1 MIKFGEVSSEL
12 QKNNLEDTNTYREIK
27 PQEALS
33 KESADD
39 YWNNLFENEVDV
51 PETDE
56 NLLFD
61 VFDRSEDEF
70 DFDFEISD
78 DIIELIQKI
87 KSFEWSYLDEAEK
100 TDVIESLSKKIS
112 ELLELE
118 VQPNLSYFD
127 DDEKGCGAYNNATN
141 SIELNRN
148 LLLDP
153 DELIDTIAHELR
165 HAYQHQKAMNPGS
178 LLDMLYRVNFDN
190 YISPVCLG
198 DGKFLFFADY
208 YDQLVEVE
216 ARAFAKQFNKMEAA
230 A

>member
-87 KSFEWSYLDEAEK
+87 KSFEWSYLDEDEK
-100 TDVIESLSKKIS
+100 DDVIESLAKKIS
-112 ELLELE
+112 DFLELDDRTDI
-118 VQPNLSYFD
+118 SYYD
-127 DDEKGCGAYNNATN
+127 ADENDCGAYNQATN

-148 LLLDP
+148 LLRNP
-153 DELIDTIAHELR
+153 VELIDTIAHELR
-165 HAYQHQKAMNPGS
+165 HAYQHQKAMNPES
-178 LLDMLYRVNFDN
+178 LLDTLYRVNFEN

-198 DGKFLFFADY
+198 DGKFLFFTDY
-208 YDQLVEVE
+208 HDQLVEVE
-216 ARAFAKQFNKMEAA
+216 ARAFAKQFTKMEAA
-230 A
+230 V

>member
-12 QKNNLEDTNTYREIK
+12 QKNSLEDTNSYKEIK

-39 YWNNLFENEVDV
+39 YWNNLFESEGGV
-51 PETDE
+51 PETEAD
-56 NLLFD
+56 LLFD